1 MIIKN
6 EKGITLT
13 SLILTVVLIL
23 IIGGMMGY
31 YSTSGLKMQK
41 INNMYRDIEQIQ
53 TEVDTYYLKNNELPL
68 LSLNINFVN
77 SANPNDSSEYSVIDL
92 AKLGN
97 LRLNYG
103 KEFENIKSSNQL
115 GNYTDVYIINKQSQT
130 IYYLKGIEFEDKT
143 YYTKPIEYNEI
154 QD

>member
-1 MIIKN
+1 MNIKN
-6 EKGITLT
+6 ENGITLT
-13 SLILTVVLIL
+13 SLVLTVVLIL

-41 INNMYRDIEQIQ
+41 INNMYSDIEQIQ
-53 TEVDTYYLKNNELPL
+53 TEVDTYYLKNNELPT
-68 LSLNINFVN
+68 LNFNVNFSN
-77 SANPNDSSEYSVIDL
+77 SINPNDSSEYYVIDL
-92 AKLGN
+92 SKLGN

-103 KEFENIKSSNQL
+103 KEFENIKQNNQL
-115 GNYTDVYIINKQSQT
+115 ENYTDVYIINKQSQT

-143 YYTKPIEYNEI
+143 YYTKPIEYNGI

>member
-6 EKGITLT
+6 EKGVTLT
-13 SLILTVVLIL
+13 TLVLTVVLIL
-23 IIGGMMGY
+23 IISGMMGY
-31 YSTSGLKMQK
+31 YSTSGLNIKK
-41 INNMYRDIEQIQ
+41 INNMYSDIEQIQ
-53 TEVDTYYLKNNELPL
+53 TEVDSYYIKNNDLPT
-68 LSLNINFVN
+68 LSFSISFGN

-92 AKLGN
+92 SKLGN

-103 KEFENIKSSNQL
+103 KEFENVKSNNQL
-115 GNYTDVYIINKQSQT
+115 GDYTDVYIINKQSQT

-154 QD
+154 KD